1 MDSRAAHDCSLRR
14 VTNLFLTVRHNM
26 SKKKT
31 FRVHYKDG
39 LKVEFTVTAPS
50 SFLKGIH
57 HNKDVVYVE
66 EVLKKNA

>member
-1 MDSRAAHDCSLRR
+1 MDSRAARDCSLHR
-14 VTNLFLTVRHNM
+14 VTSLFLTVRRNM

-39 LKVEFTVTAPS
+39 LKVEFTITAPV

-57 HNKDVVYVE
+57 HNKDVVQVE
-66 EVLKKNA
+66 EVFKKNA